1 MPGKD
6 EVSLTY
12 KINSQQ
18 LDAANQATINGT
30 RLAAQA
36 EKELQALIAKRAGVA
51 QAAAQGSQPPPLPP
65 QQGGSQGTSSPQ
77 QSQVSSLKDLSGDE
91 RTKIAAAMASQRKEL
106 IGLLTADRKSAVGKV
121 EQIDSALTGLGQRQ
135 QPAERQQPVVGR
147 LEQTTSALSGAFGTA
162 ISAVHAYTAV
172 TQYAAVRLQD
182 LNAKLTDPFAG
193 KGAKAA
199 AMAESVPLIGDL
211 FAASMKLREN
221 ARLATD
227 ADKRDML
234 SAMQLRMIE
243 SPARAQ
249 YNTSV
254 NQFTRDANERHQ
266 FAMERKDLVENFM
279 KNLPRVGDI
288 GAANIDRSTATGAVA
303 FREQL
308 QLLPIRRQVTQ
319 ADLNVA
325 DLRQKYDSLQL
336 ARNTEE
342 AEFLDAKKYAEEA
355 TKNAMYY
362 QDLRK
367 AGSSKADQARET
379 EATRRA
385 AEAQSRMNAS
395 AARLDEITKQQRDI
409 KESQLPAARDA
420 ARQAAIGVKSAQ
432 LDQTQAREEYAA
444 DRAKSLTYM
453 GVEGRAQS
461 QMAYQIL
468 QQVGI
473 ANAPAQLIAEA
484 RGYAPRTV
492 DKQAEA
498 VGERFSDVAR
508 QIAPDDYRDKL
519 SEIRKDSDRQ
529 RKELDDAVIEA
540 AKLMATDTASAIKD
554 AIKTMTD
561 VFQKILDTELQKIK
575 TEALLRNL
583 GQK

>member
-1 MPGKD
+1 MAD
-6 EVSLTY
+6 EVALTY

-51 QAAAQGSQPPPLPP
+51 QAAAQGTQPPPLPP
-65 QQGGSQGTSSPQ
+65 QQGGSQGTGTGQ
-77 QSQVSSLKDLSGDE
+77 QSQVSSLRDLSGDE

-106 IGLLTADRKSAVGKV
+106 IGLLTADRKAAVGKV
-121 EQIDSALTGLGQRQ
+121 EQIDSALTGIAQRQ
-135 QPAERQQPVVGR
+135 PIAERQQPVAGR
-147 LEQTTSALSGAFGTA
+147 LEQTTGALSGAFGTA
-162 ISAVHAYTAV
+162 ISAVQAYTAV

-182 LNAKLTDPFAG
+182 LNAKLTDPYAT
-193 KGAKAA
+193 KGEKTVGMIEAVPLFGDLYAA
-199 AMAESVPLIGDL
+199 A
-211 FAASMKLREN
+211 MKLREN
-221 ARLATD
+221 LMLTID
-227 ADKRDML
+227 SDKRDML
-234 SAMQLRMIE
+234 SIMQLRMAE
-243 SPARAQ
+243 SPARSR
-249 YNTSV
+249 YNISV
-254 NQFTRDANERHQ
+254 NQFTRDTNERQQFANERV
-266 FAMERKDLVENFM
+266 DLVENFM
-279 KNLPRVGDI
+279 KNFPSVG
-288 GAANIDRSTATGAVA
+288 AIDRSTAMGAVE

-308 QLLPIRRQVTQ
+308 QMLPVRRQANQ
-319 ADLNVA
+319 ADMNVV
-325 DLRQKYDSLQL
+325 DLRQKYGSLQL

-342 AEFLDAKKYAEEA
+342 AEFAAAKKEAEDA
-355 TKNAMYY
+355 TKSAVYY
-362 QDLRK
+362 R
-367 AGSSKADQARET
+367 SQAKTLKGYDPARQT

-385 AEAQSRMNAS
+385 TEAQARMDAS
-395 AARLDEITKQQRDI
+395 AARLAEITKQQRDI
-409 KESQLPAARDA
+409 KENQLPAARDA

-432 LDQTQAREEYAA
+432 LDQTQTREDYAA

-461 QMAYQIL
+461 QMAYQVL

-498 VGERFSDVAR
+498 AGEQFSDVAR
-508 QIAPDDYRDKL
+508 QVAPDDYRDKL
-519 SEIRKDSDRQ
+519 SEIRKDADRQ
-529 RKELDDAVIEA
+529 RKELDDAVVEA

-561 VFQKILDTELQKIK
+561 VFQKILDTELQKVK